1 MTTSPE
7 EKALLAD
14 AYEVNKERRELD
26 SANTAAAIQRG
37 LAEARTS
44 RSSKR
49 RRGQWIAV
57 LCAVSLAVA
66 GIMFASLGD
75 LGQQRLTSSEPE
87 VHWGGLEPFRGL
99 LRTDQESA
107 TLTSALNHNYVQRV
121 DQTVTMGKYT
131 FTLDALMADEN
142 RVILLYSARTDTP
155 SGVYSMANT
164 KLTDA
169 STGHVID
176 NGSISSIYF
185 SDQNNV
191 LRGRTTFDRSRSTA
205 LPEKLNFEFQLSS
218 VVPDRLDDDKGEGN
232 GIEREKQRE
241 NSQERKYEFSKKM
254 NVMVA
259 LDPKFS
265 IPKTEIIPV
274 NKTFKFGE
282 YDVLISNVE
291 ISPLVTR
298 VHFEYDPKQK
308 LDYEKESFISDI
320 VQPFEIVT
328 ISKKGEKTTLSRNG
342 GRGTGNGMTYSFASN
357 FLDEPQS
364 IILKVQGKPGK
375 VYDNLQDVAKDQFEI
390 KIK

>member
-176 NGSISSIYF
+176 NGSISSIHF

-218 VVPDRLDDDKGEGN
+218 VVPDHLDDDKGEGN

-308 LDYEKESFISDI
+308 LNDEKESFISDI
-320 VQPFEIVT
+320 IQPIEIVT
-328 ISKKGEKTTLSRNG
+328 ISKKGERTILSRNG
-342 GRGTGNGMTYSFASN
+342 GGGTDTAMTYSFASN

>member
-26 SANTAAAIQRG
+26 SANTAAVIQRG

-176 NGSISSIYF
+176 NGSISSIHF

-254 NVMVA
+254 NVTIA

-265 IPKTEIIPV
+265 IPKTETIPV
-274 NKTFKFGE
+274 NQTFKFGE

-308 LDYEKESFISDI
+308 LNDEKESFISDI
-320 VQPFEIVT
+320 IQPIEIVT
-328 ISKKGEKTTLSRNG
+328 ISKKGERTILSRNG
-342 GRGTGNGMTYSFASN
+342 GGGTDTAMTYSFASN

>member
-26 SANTAAAIQRG
+26 PANTTAAIQRG
-37 LAEARTS
+37 LAEARMS

-49 RRGQWIAV
+49 RRGKWITV

-66 GIMFASLGD
+66 SILFASLGD
-75 LGQQRLTSSEPE
+75 FGQQRLTSSESE
-87 VHWGGLEPFRGL
+87 VHWGELEPFREL
-99 LRTDQESA
+99 LRRDQESA
-107 TLTSALNHNYVQRV
+107 TLTSALNHNYVQRL

-142 RVILLYSARTDTP
+142 RVILLYSAKTDTP
-155 SGVYSMANT
+155 SGVYSIENT
-164 KLTDA
+164 KLMDA
-169 STGHVID
+169 STGYVID
-176 NGSISSIYF
+176 NGSINGIRF
-185 SDQNNV
+185 SDENHI
-191 LRGRTTFDRSRSTA
+191 LRGRTTFDRSRSKP

-218 VVPDRLDDDKGEGN
+218 VVPDRLDDGKGKGK
-232 GIEREKQRE
+232 EKEQEQQGE

-254 NVMVA
+254 NVVVA

-274 NKTFKFGE
+274 NQTYKFGE
-282 YDVLISNVE
+282 YEVLISDVE
-291 ISPLVTR
+291 ISPLVTQVR
-298 VHFEYDPKQK
+298 VDYDPKQK

-320 VQPFEIVT
+320 IQPLEIVT
-328 ISKKGEKTTLSRNG
+328 ISQKGKQTTLSRNG
-342 GRGTGNGMTYSFASN
+342 GRGTGNGMMYSFSSN
-357 FLDEPQS
+357 FLDEPKS
-364 IILKVQGKPGK
+364 IILKMQGKPGK
-375 VYDNLQDVAKDQFEI
+375 VYGNIEDAAKDQFEI

>member
-176 NGSISSIYF
+176 NGSISSIHF

-232 GIEREKQRE
+232 GTEREKQRE

-265 IPKTEIIPV
+265 IPKTETIPV
-274 NKTFKFGE
+274 NQTFKFGE
-282 YDVLISNVE
+282 YEVLISDVE
-291 ISPLVTR
+291 ISPLVTQVR
-298 VHFEYDPKQK
+298 VDYDPKQK

-342 GRGTGNGMTYSFASN
+342 GRGTANGMTYSFASN

>member
-1 MTTSPE
+1 MTASPE

-14 AYEVNKERRELD
+14 AYEINKKRKELD
-26 SANTAAAIQRG
+26 SADTTAAIQRG
-37 LAEARTS
+37 LAEARAS

-75 LGQQRLTSSEPE
+75 FGQQRLTSSESE
-87 VHWGGLEPFRGL
+87 VHWGELEPFREL
-99 LRTDQESA
+99 LRRDQESA
-107 TLTSALNHNYVQRV
+107 TLTSALNHNYVQPL

-142 RVILLYSARTDTP
+142 RVILLYSAQTDTP
-155 SGVYSMANT
+155 SGVYSIENT
-164 KLTDA
+164 KLMDA

-176 NGSISSIYF
+176 NGSINGIRF

-191 LRGRTTFDRSRSTA
+191 LRGRTTFDRSRSQP

-218 VVPDRLDDDKGEGN
+218 VVPDKLEHERANGKGEEQEGR
-232 GIEREKQRE
+232 GEKL
-241 NSQERKYEFSKKM
+241 QERKYEFSKKM
-254 NVMVA
+254 NVVVT

-274 NKTFKFGE
+274 NQTFKFGE
-282 YDVLISNVE
+282 YEVLISDVE
-291 ISPLVTR
+291 ISPLVTQVR
-298 VHFEYDPKQK
+298 LDYDPNQR
-308 LDYEKESFISDI
+308 LDYEEESFISDI
-320 VQPFEIVT
+320 IQPFEIVT
-328 ISKKGEKTTLSRNG
+328 TSQKGEKTTLSRSG
-342 GRGTGNGMTYSFASN
+342 ARGTGNGMTYSFNSN
-357 FLDEPQS
+357 SLDEPES
-364 IILKVQGKPGK
+364 IVLKVQGKTGK
-375 VYDNLQDVAKDQFEI
+375 VYRNVQDVGKDQFEI

>member
-1 MTTSPE
+1 MTASPE

-14 AYEVNKERRELD
+14 AYEINKKRKELD
-26 SANTAAAIQRG
+26 SADTTAAIQRG
-37 LAEARTS
+37 LAEARAS

-176 NGSISSIYF
+176 NGSISSIHF

-282 YDVLISNVE
+282 YEVLISDVE
-291 ISPLVTR
+291 ISPLVTQVR
-298 VHFEYDPKQK
+298 VDYDPKQK

>member
-26 SANTAAAIQRG
+26 SANTSAAIQRG

-99 LRTDQESA
+99 LRTDQEGA

-176 NGSISSIYF
+176 NGSISSIHF

-308 LDYEKESFISDI
+308 LNDEKESFISDI
-320 VQPFEIVT
+320 IQPIEIVT
-328 ISKKGEKTTLSRNG
+328 ISKKRERTILSRNG
-342 GRGTGNGMTYSFASN
+342 GGGTDTAMTYSFASN

-375 VYDNLQDVAKDQFEI
+375 AYDNLQDVAKDQFEI

>member
-142 RVILLYSARTDTP
+142 RVILLYSAQTDTP

-176 NGSISSIYF
+176 NGSISSIHF

-232 GIEREKQRE
+232 GTEREKQRE

-254 NVMVA
+254 NVMIA

-265 IPKTEIIPV
+265 IPKTETIPV
-274 NKTFKFGE
+274 NQTFKFGE
-282 YDVLISNVE
+282 YDVLISDVE
-291 ISPLVTR
+291 ISPLVTQVR
-298 VHFEYDPKQK
+298 VDYDPKQK

-342 GRGTGNGMTYSFASN
+342 GRGTGNGMVYTFNSN
-357 FLDEPQS
+357 SLDEPRS
-364 IILKVQGKPGK
+364 IILKMQGKPGK
-375 VYDNLQDVAKDQFEI
+375 VYENIQDVAKDQFEI

>member
-121 DQTVTMGKYT
+121 NQTVTMGKYT

-176 NGSISSIYF
+176 NGSISSIHF

-218 VVPDRLDDDKGEGN
+218 VVPDRLHDDKGEGN
-232 GIEREKQRE
+232 GTEREKQRE

-282 YDVLISNVE
+282 YDVLISDVE
-291 ISPLVTR
+291 ISPLVTQVR
-298 VHFEYDPKQK
+298 VDYDPKQK

-328 ISKKGEKTTLSRNG
+328 FSKKGEKTTLSRNG

>member
-176 NGSISSIYF
+176 NGSISSIHF

-232 GIEREKQRE
+232 GTEREKQRE

-265 IPKTEIIPV
+265 IPKTETIPV
-274 NKTFKFGE
+274 NQTFKFGE
-282 YDVLISNVE
+282 YEVLISDVE

-308 LDYEKESFISDI
+308 LNDEKESFISDI
-320 VQPFEIVT
+320 IQPIEIVT
-328 ISKKGEKTTLSRNG
+328 ISKKGERTILSRNG
-342 GRGTGNGMTYSFASN
+342 GGGTDTAMTYSFASN

>member
-121 DQTVTMGKYT
+121 DQTVTMGKYK

-176 NGSISSIYF
+176 NGSISSIHF

>member
-176 NGSISSIYF
+176 NGSISSIHF

-254 NVMVA
+254 NVMIA

-265 IPKTEIIPV
+265 IPKTETIPV
-274 NKTFKFGE
+274 NQTFKFGE
-282 YDVLISNVE
+282 YDVLISDVE
-291 ISPLVTR
+291 ISPLVTQVR
-298 VHFEYDPKQK
+298 VDYDPKQK

-342 GRGTGNGMTYSFASN
+342 GRGTGNGMVYTFNSN
-357 FLDEPQS
+357 SLDEPRS
-364 IILKVQGKPGK
+364 IILKMQGKPGK
-375 VYDNLQDVAKDQFEI
+375 VYENIQDVAKDQFEI

>member
-1 MTTSPE
+1 MTASPE

-14 AYEVNKERRELD
+14 AYEINKKRKELD
-26 SANTAAAIQRG
+26 SADTTAAIQRG
-37 LAEARTS
+37 LAEARAS

-176 NGSISSIYF
+176 NGSISSIHF

-205 LPEKLNFEFQLSS
+205 LPAKLNFEFQLSS

-282 YDVLISNVE
+282 YEVLISDVE
-291 ISPLVTR
+291 ISPLVTQVR
-298 VHFEYDPKQK
+298 VDYDPKQK
-308 LDYEKESFISDI
+308 FDYEKESFISDI

>member
-176 NGSISSIYF
+176 NGSISSIHF

-191 LRGRTTFDRSRSTA
+191 LRGRTTFDRRRSTA

-274 NKTFKFGE
+274 NQTFKFGE

-308 LDYEKESFISDI
+308 LNDEKESFISDI
-320 VQPFEIVT
+320 IQPFEIVT
-328 ISKKGEKTTLSRNG
+328 ISKKGERTILSRNG
-342 GRGTGNGMTYSFASN
+342 GGGTDTAMTYSFASN

>member
-1 MTTSPE
+1 
-7 EKALLAD
+7 
-14 AYEVNKERRELD
+14 
-26 SANTAAAIQRG
+26 
-37 LAEARTS
+37 
-44 RSSKR
+44 
-49 RRGQWIAV
+49 
-57 LCAVSLAVA
+57 
-66 GIMFASLGD
+66 
-75 LGQQRLTSSEPE
+75 
-87 VHWGGLEPFRGL
+87 
-99 LRTDQESA
+99 
-107 TLTSALNHNYVQRV
+107 
-121 DQTVTMGKYT
+121 
-131 FTLDALMADEN
+131 MADEN

-176 NGSISSIYF
+176 NGSISSIHF